1 MIHLAAATKQEKL
14 SWITDITQCMDNV
27 HFDNLYNNT
36 NPSVS
41 SASVPQFVKSDPSLF
56 KAKNFYV
63 AQTPATSADVMT
75 ELTMSDVS

>member
-1 MIHLAAATKQEKL
+1 
-14 SWITDITQCMDNV
+14 MDNV

-63 AQTPATSADVMT
+63 NQTPATSGDVMT
-75 ELTMSDVS
+75 ELTMLDVS